1 MGDDEGIEWDGTAPV
16 SVRLK
21 NSLVFALD
29 SIVERDTH
37 KNRSDIIEQAVREFL
52 ERWYSDNDKITLT
65 NYIEKA
71 KLNGQCPKKKS
82 GTNSN

>member
-1 MGDDEGIEWDGTAPV
+1 MGDGEEACVEWDGTTPV

-29 SIVERDTH
+29 SIVSRDTH
-37 KNRSDIIEQAVREFL
+37 KNKTDLIEQAVREYL
-52 ERWYSDNDKITLT
+52 ERWFADNDKMTLT

-71 KLNGQCPKKKS
+71 KQNGTKPIRK
-82 GTNSN
+82 

>member
-1 MGDDEGIEWDGTAPV
+1 MGDNETVEWDGTTPV

-29 SIVERDTH
+29 SIVKRDTH
-37 KNRSDIIEQAVREFL
+37 KNRSDIIEQAVREYL
-52 ERWYSDNDKITLT
+52 ERWYNDNDKITLT

-71 KLNGQCPKKKS
+71 KQNGQPPKEKKVD
-82 GTNSN
+82 TEK

>member
-1 MGDDEGIEWDGTAPV
+1 MGDRDEEVNEWDGTTPV

-29 SIVERDTH
+29 SIVSRDTH
-37 KNRSDIIEQAVREFL
+37 KNKTDLIEQAVREYL
-52 ERWYSDNDKITLT
+52 ERWFADNDKMTLT

-71 KLNGQCPKKKS
+71 KQNGLKPIRK
-82 GTNSN
+82 